1 MDRDELSSLIE
12 ETDILEYISQFTEFE
27 EKNGEYWA
35 LSPLKDEKTPSFSV
49 NTDMNRFY
57 DFSSGKGGNIL
68 TFIRC
73 YYQCS
78 EREAEEKLL
87 EYAGGAGKTKPRQ
100 RMSAVKV
107 AKAFAPRKKRGKT
120 PKTVVLSD
128 DYMERYKWRDDK
140 LDIWRAEGISTES
153 LLKFQVSYDEFSDR
167 IVYPIRSM
175 DGKIINVSGRTV
187 DPDWKEKGLRKYT
200 YFRPLGALATIYGA
214 SENMES
220 ILRNGEIILFEGAKS
235 VMLTDSWGIHNT
247 GAVLTSHLNPN
258 QLKIL
263 AKLGVTVVFALDKG
277 INIRE
282 DENIR
287 RLKRFVRVEYVYDK
301 DDLLEDKMAPV
312 DAGREVWETLYQG
325 RRFYH

>member
-1 MDRDELSSLIE
+1 MGGLSISELIDEVDL
-12 ETDILEYISQFTEFE
+12 LEYVSQYTEFE

-35 LSPLKDEKTPSFSV
+35 LSPLKEENTPSFSI

-73 YYQCS
+73 YNRCS
-78 EREAEEKLL
+78 VAEAEKILR
-87 EYAGGAGKTKPRQ
+87 EYAGGTARAAPRQ

-107 AKAFAPRKKRGKT
+107 ARRFAPRKKRCKT
-120 PKTVVLSD
+120 PKTVVLPD
-128 DYMERYKWRDDK
+128 DYMERYRWRDDK
-140 LDIWRAEGISTES
+140 MDIWRAEGISTES
-153 LLKFQVSYDEFSDR
+153 LLKYQVSYDEFSDR

-187 DPDWKEKGLRKYT
+187 DPEWKSKGLRKYT
-200 YFRPLGALATIYGA
+200 YFRELGALATIYGA

-220 ILRNGEIILFEGAKS
+220 ILQKKEIILFEGAKS
-235 VMLTDSWGIHNT
+235 VMLMDTWGVHNT

-258 QLKIL
+258 QMAIL

-277 INIRE
+277 IDARE
-282 DENIR
+282 DENIK
-287 RLKRFVRVEYVYDK
+287 RLRRFVPVEYVFDK
-301 DDLLEDKMAPV
+301 DGLLEDKMAPV
-312 DAGREVWETLYQG
+312 DAGREVWETLYRG
-325 RRFYH
+325 RCRYR

>member
-1 MDRDELSSLIE
+1 MDGVTLSDLIDEV
-12 ETDILEYISQFTEFE
+12 DILEYISQFTEFE

-35 LSPLKDEKTPSFSV
+35 LSPLKDENTPSFSV
-49 NTDMNRFY
+49 NTEINRFY

-73 YYQCS
+73 YYGCS
-78 EREAEEKLL
+78 EREAEEKLR
-87 EYAGGAGKTKPRQ
+87 EYAGSVGNIVPKR
-100 RMSAVKV
+100 RMAATKV
-107 AKAFAPRKKRGKT
+107 AKAFAPRQKRGKT
-120 PKTVVLSD
+120 PKTVVLPD

-187 DPDWKEKGLRKYT
+187 DPDWKAKGLRKYT
-200 YFRPLGALATIYGA
+200 YFRELGALATIYGA
-214 SENMES
+214 FENMES
-220 ILRNGEIILFEGAKS
+220 ILEKGEIILFEGAKS
-235 VMLTDSWGIHNT
+235 VMLTDSWDIHNT

-258 QLKIL
+258 QLIIL

-282 DENIR
+282 DENIK
-287 RLKRFVRVEYVYDK
+287 RLKRFVRVEYIYDK

-312 DAGREVWETLYQG
+312 DAGREVWETLYKG
-325 RRFYH
+325 RCRYR